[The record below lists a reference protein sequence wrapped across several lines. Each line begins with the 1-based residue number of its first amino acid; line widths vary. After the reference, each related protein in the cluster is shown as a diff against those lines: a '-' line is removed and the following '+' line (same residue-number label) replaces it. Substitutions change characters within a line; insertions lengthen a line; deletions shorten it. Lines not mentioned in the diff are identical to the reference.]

1 MPHMWQHTVWL
12 ILALVYLLAINL
24 VTFTVWGDDK
34 RRAVRRSQR
43 VSEATLLTLSAL
55 GGWPAGLLAARL
67 YRHKTRKVPFLL
79 RLCGI
84 VVLQFAAV
92 TAILLWI
99 RSL

>member
-1 MPHMWQHTVWL
+1 MPQTWPHAIL
-12 ILALVYLLAINL
+12 PLLALIYLLAVNL

-34 RRAVRRSQR
+34 RRAVRRLQR
-43 VSEATLLTLSAL
+43 VPEATLLTLSAL

-67 YRHKTRKVPFLL
+67 YRHKTRKVAFVL

-84 VVLQFAAV
+84 VVLHFAVV